1 MELNYSRK
9 EKIVGI
15 FVVSITLL
23 LLSIIIIVGRGK
35 HWFENYNTYYTT
47 FNESYNLKVGADVKL
62 FKTNIGKVKAIT
74 IEDKVNVKLAILK
87 KYESRIRTD
96 TLATVQSPTL
106 IGSEYISI
114 IPGAADAPLLPQ
126 GGDLSSRAKK
136 SIADILAEFE
146 VEKTVK
152 KLVRA
157 IQDVAEFTQTL
168 KDPDGPLLSALE
180 NINKTTQHIE
190 IITKGI
196 ENGDGTLGN
205 LLTSNQLLDVILL
218 RLKSVGKILAYLSE
232 ASSKTPGTVDQAQT
246 SLAGVEEVT
255 MGVTESVA
263 ILKDILVEIETNMP
277 TIKAILEN
285 VEKGSQDVPEITTS
299 TTHFIQ
305 EVRDGVENVDKVFQ
319 SLQKNFLIR
328 PNLPPEPVGK
338 NTDAGLRR

>member
-1 MELNYSRK
+1 MELNYNRK
-9 EKIVGI
+9 EKIVGV

-23 LLSIIIIVGRGK
+23 LLSTIIIIGRGK

-47 FNESYNLKVGADVKL
+47 FNESYNLKVGANVKL
-62 FKTNIGKVKAIT
+62 FKTDIGKVKAIT
-74 IEDKVNVKLAILK
+74 VENKVRIKLVILE
-87 KYESRIRTD
+87 KYKSRIRTN

-114 IPGAADAPLLPQ
+114 IPGPADAPLLPD
-126 GGDLSSRAKK
+126 GSDIPSKAKK

-146 VEKTVK
+146 VEKTVR
-152 KLVRA
+152 KLVQA
-157 IQDVAEFTQTL
+157 IQDIAEFTGTL
-168 KDPDGPLLSALE
+168 KDPNGPLLSALE

-196 ENGDGTLGN
+196 EDGDGTLGN

-246 SLAGVEEVT
+246 SLAGVEDVT
-255 MGVTESVA
+255 MGLTESVA

-285 VEKGSQDVPEITTS
+285 VEKGSQDVPDITTS

-305 EVRDGVENVDKVFQ
+305 EARDGVENVDKVFQ
-319 SLQKNFLIR
+319 SLQKNFIIR
-328 PNLPPEPVGK
+328 PNLPPEPVGE